1 MFLKDSSESQ
11 DIDVVGSCPVV
22 DRHTKGTLPSAP
34 TTEANG
40 RGGGKG
46 NEVSAALEAATAT
59 ATATLEKVR
68 SITAGQ
74 KAMGK

>member
-1 MFLKDSSESQ
+1 MWWGHVPSS
-11 DIDVVGSCPVV
+11 IGI
-22 DRHTKGTLPSAP
+22 RGAP
-34 TTEANG
+34 YHLHRQRKPMG
-40 RGGGKG
+40 GGGKG

-68 SITAGQ
+68 SIPAGQ